1 MCQLQASKVD
11 QMFCNTRYLSE
22 KSLLPFTLLLLRRLY
37 KMGIKNSWQRSSLK
51 CETRR
56 RRSQALYTLRRR
68 HVIEDNFQL
77 FQMCVYDSIDVN
89 IEEGLWASTWYSRLA
104 ELPVLVLAA
113 PRCRKQGPED
123 SCCDGQPAV
132 PSCCSARQLVA
143 GGQLS
148 DIVWPVPVWP
158 TTTSQHQV
166 VSSRCQVRTRK
177 YLNTRKYLHPRVPLR
192 PVL

>member
-1 MCQLQASKVD
+1 M
-11 QMFCNTRYLSE
+11 
-22 KSLLPFTLLLLRRLY
+22 
-37 KMGIKNSWQRSSLK
+37 
-51 CETRR
+51 
-56 RRSQALYTLRRR
+56 
-68 HVIEDNFQL
+68 
-77 FQMCVYDSIDVN
+77 
-89 IEEGLWASTWYSRLA
+89 
-104 ELPVLVLAA
+104 LVLAA

-177 YLNTRKYLHPRVPLR
+177 YLNTRKYLHPPVSPRALCSSCHRSYVVWRRAVRR
-192 PVL
+192 PAQLSVLQLDYCDTAPARALYLLILHIAMSSCQGQGCGGTLLLVLHGTRSMCDV